1 MGEETPCSQEER
13 GEGDNTED
21 WSDDSE
27 DDLQFEGCFVDEGVV
42 EDERDDTA
50 GEEDG
55 RDLEGDGELV
65 LTRIEGDAGDGLF
78 LGRVAGAG

>member
-1 MGEETPCSQEER
+1 M
-13 GEGDNTED
+13 
-21 WSDDSE
+21 
-27 DDLQFEGCFVDEGVV
+27 DEGVV

-65 LTRIEGDAGDGLF
+65 STRIKGDAGDGLF